1 MKTMFRGQEK
11 TDEQIEIE
19 NQRAAAIESFKSM
32 SAGRARRKLTKLY
45 DHLPADAIKYITK
58 VFFKHNKN

>member
-1 MKTMFRGQEK
+1 
-11 TDEQIEIE
+11 
-19 NQRAAAIESFKSM
+19 M

-58 VFFKHNKN
+58 VFFKHNG